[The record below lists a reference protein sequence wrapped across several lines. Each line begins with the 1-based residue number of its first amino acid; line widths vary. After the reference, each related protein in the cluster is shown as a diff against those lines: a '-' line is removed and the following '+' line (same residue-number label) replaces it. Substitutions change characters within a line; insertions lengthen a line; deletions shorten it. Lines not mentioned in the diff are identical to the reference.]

1 MESGVHLLVMFTGS
15 LTSAPTCTMLSEM
28 ELVCPVGPNCL
39 LSLICQEIC
48 SLGERWAFAGG
59 GHDGHPNLCSGGQVE
74 YYG

>member
-1 MESGVHLLVMFTGS
+1 
-15 LTSAPTCTMLSEM
+15 MLSEM